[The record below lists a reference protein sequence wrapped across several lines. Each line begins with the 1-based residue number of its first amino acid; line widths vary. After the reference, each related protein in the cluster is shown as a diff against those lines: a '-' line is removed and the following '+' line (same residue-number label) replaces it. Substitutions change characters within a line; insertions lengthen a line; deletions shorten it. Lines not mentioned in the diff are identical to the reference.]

1 MWLDGS
7 SLLWFHPL
15 AFVLFVFISASLTAL
30 GVLVYWASLVF
41 IAKSRQVSRTQK
53 APNHIYLQFA
63 VSPQIKVMESTSSG
77 DFGHCVFCPFLPH
90 WMR

>member
-30 GVLVYWASLVF
+30 GVLVYLASLVF
-41 IAKSRQVSRTQK
+41 VAKSRQVDRAAKGTES
-53 APNHIYLQFA
+53 HLFA
-63 VSPQIKVMESTSSG
+63 VFRFTSNQG
-77 DFGHCVFCPFLPH
+77 DVGHILQ
-90 WMR
+90 